1 MNDTLN
7 VLLVD
12 DSDDDATL
20 IVRELRRAGHR
31 PVARRVVNESS
42 MRAALD
48 LARWDVVLCDSS
60 MPGFS
65 PVDAANLLAEKGT
78 DVPLILVTGRAQPSP
93 ATVKA
98 LEMGARQL
106 VHKSELWR
114 LPAVLESELVGA
126 PRASLA
132 AVSGDHPTSEPF
144 ESEEQMLKTHDN
156 EHWAALGRVT
166 GSIAHE
172 LNDILGTVMACA
184 SPLMTNIEEG
194 HPARK
199 HLEEI
204 EKAALRATA
213 LMRDALAFGRGG
225 SIAPEPMPSA
235 GRAVHMAREDAYTEI
250 LEAAS
255 LVGLNL
261 EFAWQ
266 VAHGEPRAA
275 IGGRPARA
283 RANRGGW
290 PVAARWAG
298 PAGKVKGRKSKRPRT
313 G

>member
-1 MNDTLN
+1 VSESLN

-65 PVDAANLLAEKGT
+65 PVDAANLIAEKCA

-93 ATVKA
+93 ATLKA

-114 LPAVLESELVGA
+114 LPGVLESELVGSA
-126 PRASLA
+126 RPVSSGAYATTDAASA
-132 AVSGDHPTSEPF
+132 A
-144 ESEEQMLKTHDN
+144 EEQTLKTHEN

-172 LNDILGTVMACA
+172 LNDILATVMACS
-184 SPLMTNIEEG
+184 SPLMTNIEDG

-204 EKAALRATA
+204 ERAALRATA

-225 SIAPEPMPSA
+225 SIAPGPIGTVPLASQ
-235 GRAVHMAREDAYTEI
+235 EDPCGEI
-250 LEAAS
+250 LEASS
-255 LVGLNL
+255 LVGLNI

-266 VAHGEPRAA
+266 VVHGEPRAA
-275 IGGRPARA
+275 LGDAR
-283 RANRGGW
+283 RALERI
-290 PVAARWAG
+290 VAAAKSIREG
-298 PAGKVKGRKSKRPRT
+298 PAGLSPKLKVRKSKRPRSA
-313 G
+313 

>member
-1 MNDTLN
+1 MSDTLN

-65 PVDAANLLAEKGT
+65 PVDAANLIAEKCA

-114 LPAVLESELVGA
+114 LPGVLESELVGSA
-126 PRASLA
+126 RPMSSGAYPTES
-132 AVSGDHPTSEPF
+132 AVD
-144 ESEEQMLKTHDN
+144 SEERTLKTHEN

-172 LNDILGTVMACA
+172 LNDILATVMACS

-204 EKAALRATA
+204 ERAALRASA
-213 LMRDALAFGRGG
+213 LMRDALSFGRGG
-225 SIAPEPMPSA
+225 SIVPEPMGASGKMPLA
-235 GRAVHMAREDAYTEI
+235 TDGDPCGEI

-255 LVGLNL
+255 LVGLNI

-266 VAHGEPRAA
+266 VVHGEPRAA
-275 IGGRPARA
+275 IGDAR
-283 RANRGGW
+283 RALERI
-290 PVAARWAG
+290 VTAAKSMREGLLGQEA
-298 PAGKVKGRKSKRPRT
+298 KVKPRKSKRPRSA
-313 G
+313 